1 MDPDPV
7 LPLIIQRLEDIGGS
21 GSAHH
26 QEEDQPPNASS
37 EQAMERSSSKSSDQT
52 DENKED
58 ETRSEGAT
66 SATETTEKAEEDG
79 EETNHD
85 GVIKDFIFYL
95 PLYRDVVRGDWESTK
110 RVFDQDPTAITAGI
124 TSYMDTVLHLAVR
137 SGLPIQFVKNLVAL
151 MSEEDVATLD
161 VDKNT
166 ALHCAGIVGYTEA
179 AKILVEKNPRM
190 TQLRD
195 FDNKTP
201 LHWAAQYAH
210 KPTVRY
216 LLSVTRDEHPSPL
229 TGERGAKLLNLLII
243 ADFYDLA
250 IHLLRRY
257 PSLALQQ
264 DDEGFTGLHRLALKP
279 HAFLSGSQ
287 LGYFQRLLYKCT
299 YFKNARAR
307 PREDIENHASNI
319 GCHLEEPRKIGH
331 LKHIHETMLMHKQAL
346 ELTKLLCAET
356 VKYRNL
362 MKEALFATP
371 IVTAARMGIREIVSE
386 IIKTFP
392 DAVWSWDNDKRYI
405 FHLAV
410 VYRKEQVY
418 NLVYQMSLQK
428 HYVMSYTDKF
438 WNNILHLAGK
448 LEPSNRIS
456 GAALQMQRELQW
468 FKEVENIVQP
478 SYKEV
483 KNEAGKTPREVFTE
497 EHKELVV
504 KGEEWMKNTASSC
517 TVVAALVVTVVFAAA
532 FTLPGGNNSDG
543 TPVYLHDLSFLI
555 FTVSNALGLFASS
568 TSVLMF
574 LGILTSR
581 YSEED
586 FLRAL
591 PMRLCIGLITLFL
604 SMAFMLAAFSS
615 ALHIVLVHR
624 LKWVVGP
631 IILLAGIPVTLFGFL
646 QFPLLVEIVSSTFGP
661 SIFHSQSKEIIY

>member
-7 LPLIIQRLEDIGGS
+7 LPLIIQRLEEIGGS
-21 GSAHH
+21 GSALH
-26 QEEDQPPNASS
+26 QQEDQPPND
-37 EQAMERSSSKSSDQT
+37 QAMEASFAKCGDQT
-52 DENKED
+52 GENKED
-58 ETRSEGAT
+58 ETRE
-66 SATETTEKAEEDG
+66 EEAEEDD
-79 EETNHD
+79 EEENYD
-85 GVIKDFIFYL
+85 GVMKDFIFYL

-110 RVFDQDPTAITAGI
+110 RVFDQDPTTITAGI
-124 TSYMDTVLHLAVR
+124 TSYMDTALHLAVR

-179 AKILVEKNPRM
+179 AKILVEKNPRL

-195 FDNKTP
+195 FANKTP

-210 KPTVRY
+210 KHTVCY

-257 PSLALQQ
+257 PSIALER

-279 HAFLSGSQ
+279 RAFLSGSQ
-287 LGYFQRLLYKCT
+287 LRFSQRMLYKCT
-299 YFKNARAR
+299 SFKKARAR
-307 PREDIENHASNI
+307 RLEDIENPTSNI
-319 GCHLEEPRKIGH
+319 GCHLEEPRKIGY
-331 LKHIHETMLMHKQAL
+331 LQQIHETMLMHKQAL

-362 MKEALFATP
+362 MKEGLFATP

-392 DAVWSWDNDKRYI
+392 DAVWCWDDDQRYI

-410 VYRKEQVY
+410 LYRKEQVY
-418 NLVYQMSLQK
+418 NLVYQLSLQK

-438 WNNILHLAGK
+438 WDNILHLAGK

-478 SYKEV
+478 SYKEM
-483 KNEAGKTPREVFTE
+483 KNKAGKTPREVFTD
-497 EHKELVV
+497 EHKELVK
-504 KGEEWMKNTASSC
+504 KGEEWMKATASSC
-517 TVVAALVVTVVFAAA
+517 TVVAALVVTVVFAAG
-532 FTLPGGNNSDG
+532 FTLPGGNNSENG
-543 TPVYLHDLSFLI
+543 TPIFLHDLSFLI

-591 PMRLCIGLITLFL
+591 PMRMCIGLITLFL
-604 SMAFMLAAFSS
+604 SMAFMLAAFSC
-615 ALHIVLVHR
+615 ALQMVLVHR

-631 IILLAGIPVTLFGFL
+631 IILLASIPVTLFGFL

-661 SIFHSQSKEIIY
+661 SIFHRQSKEIIY